1 MKLAPSYVEG
11 NRILAAKFS
20 KWIEVNNYSPNTR
33 MTYDTVTADFL
44 RFIGSRS
51 LIEITHHDIRAY
63 LEYLQGRDLASASLD
78 LKLHALRGFFGFL
91 RLGNRITSN
100 PARFVTTRKRHRHL
114 PKFPS
119 IDEVIRIIEAAKS
132 PRDRALLEV
141 LYSTGCRLAEV
152 QGMRCEDVDLAEG
165 VIRVLGK
172 GNKERI
178 VLFGTK
184 AREALTTH
192 LAGRVEGY
200 LFRDDRL
207 REALAARRPKPDK
220 VRQSLTV
227 RQARPNKDEQA
238 VWWRGFWSE
247 YADDKVAIT
256 RWKWLGRVSE
266 MSRTEAQAKLREA
279 IGTAKTRRQAIRA
292 PAKPQRPLLDM
303 PLSTRHI
310 QRVVKLAVLRA
321 GLKGFHTHS
330 LRHAFATHLLD
341 QGTDLRCIQELLG
354 HLNLSDTQ
362 IYTHVSMAQLSETHA
377 KFHPREQKGKTHAIQ
392 KQNAGANT

>member
-1 MKLAPSYVEG
+1 MKLARSYVEG

-20 KWIEVNNYSPNTR
+20 KWLEIQKSANTR
-33 MTYDTVTADFL
+33 MTYDIVLADFC

-51 LIEITHHDIRAY
+51 LIEVTHHDIRAY
-63 LEYLQGRDLASASLD
+63 LEYLQDRGLASASLD
-78 LKLHALRGFFGFL
+78 LKLYALRDFFGFL
-91 RLGNRITSN
+91 RLGSRITTN
-100 PARFVTTRKRHRHL
+100 PARFVTTRRRHRHL
-114 PKFPS
+114 PQFPS
-119 IDEVIRIIEAAKS
+119 VDEVTRIIEAARS
-132 PRDRALLEV
+132 PRDRAILET
-141 LYSTGCRLAEV
+141 LYATGCRLAEV

-165 VIRVLGK
+165 VVRVVGK
-172 GNKERI
+172 GDKPRI

-184 AREALTTH
+184 AREALTTY

-207 REALAARRPKPDK
+207 REALAAKRPKPDK

-247 YADDKVAIT
+247 YADDKVALT

-279 IGTAKTRRQAIRA
+279 IGTAKTRREAIRA
-292 PAKPQRPLLDM
+292 PAKPQRPLLDI
-303 PLSTRHI
+303 PLSCRHI

-341 QGTDLRCIQELLG
+341 RATDLRCIQELLG
-354 HLNLSDTQ
+354 HRALSDTQ
-362 IYTHVSMAQLSETHA
+362 IYTHVSMVQLSETHA
-377 KFHPREQKGKTHAIQ
+377 KFHPREQEGKTHAIQ